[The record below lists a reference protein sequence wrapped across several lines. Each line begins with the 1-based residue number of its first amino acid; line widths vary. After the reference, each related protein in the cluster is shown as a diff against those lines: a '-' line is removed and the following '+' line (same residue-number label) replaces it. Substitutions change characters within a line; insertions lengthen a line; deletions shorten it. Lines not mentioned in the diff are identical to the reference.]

1 MSDTQTEVIKIVADK
16 LGAVAADVTPE
27 TRFVDDLG
35 ADSLDYV
42 ELVMELEEAFNVAI
56 PDEAVE
62 EIQTIGQVVAYLEA
76 NTPK

>member
-16 LGAVAADVTPE
+16 LGAVAAEVTPE

-42 ELVMELEEAFNVAI
+42 ELVMALEEAFNVAI